1 MLIVKEQLS
10 NDIVAMTV
18 VACKKLLPNL
28 ATFSLQ
34 DMAMRFCSDISC
46 KESTWAML
54 PHLVS
59 TLLYYGG
66 NCILSVSHSA
76 NRHSHPMCHTISCPL
91 QGPFYIM
98 VKERKDTKTPKKTRR
113 PKSLPLTPTPTNPL
127 SPKPPPSLS
136 PLILDDHPAV
146 EILVTYLSVKLI
158 RNPQEVV

>member
-1 MLIVKEQLS
+1 MLTVKEQLS

-18 VACKKLLPNL
+18 VASKKLLPNR

-46 KESTWAML
+46 KESTGAMF

-76 NRHSHPMCHTISCPL
+76 NHHSHTMRHTTSCPL
-91 QGPFYIM
+91 QGPFFIM
-98 VKERKDTKTPKKTRR
+98 VKERKDTKTPKRPR
-113 PKSLPLTPTPTNPL
+113 PKSLPLTPTPTSPL

-136 PLILDDHPAV
+136 PLILDGHPDV
-146 EILVTYLSVKLI
+146 EILATYLSVEVI